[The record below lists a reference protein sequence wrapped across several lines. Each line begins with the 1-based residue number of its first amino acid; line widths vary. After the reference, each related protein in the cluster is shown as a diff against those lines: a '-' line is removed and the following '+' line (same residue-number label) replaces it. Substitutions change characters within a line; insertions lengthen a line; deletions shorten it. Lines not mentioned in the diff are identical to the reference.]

1 MLSAMSNVNYAM
13 SNVNYAMSI
22 CELGNGQC
30 NAKCVLVVTT
40 TPLERQRPSVSVSGG
55 QSTQYM
61 VFGQG
66 APFPLCGWHKR
77 KKMPRNGSGGRKEE
91 AGKVKQE

>member
-77 KKMPRNGSGGRKEE
+77 KKGPAMVVAAEKRR
-91 AGKVKQE
+91 QEK

>member
-13 SNVNYAMSI
+13 SNVNYAMS
-22 CELGNGQC
+22 NV
-30 NAKCVLVVTT
+30 NYAMFSAKCILVVTT

-77 KKMPRNGSGGRKEE
+77 KKCPAMVVAAEKRR
-91 AGKVKQE
+91 QEK